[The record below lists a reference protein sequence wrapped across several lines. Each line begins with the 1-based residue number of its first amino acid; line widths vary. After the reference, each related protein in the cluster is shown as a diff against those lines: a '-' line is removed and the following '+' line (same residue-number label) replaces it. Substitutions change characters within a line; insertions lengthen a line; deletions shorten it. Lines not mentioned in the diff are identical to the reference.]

1 MNLYLVDVV
10 TKSKILEVL
19 AHAEDAGAARSHVAS
34 KFPRCELQ
42 NLRPLEDVRKHF
54 VVAETDGQAEGM
66 SMRDYFA
73 AAAMAGGC
81 VYAKDAY
88 KIADAMLAER

>member
-19 AHAEDAGAARSHVAS
+19 VHAEDAAAARAHVAS

-42 NLRPLEDVRKHF
+42 NLRPLEDVAKHF
-54 VVAETDGQAEGM
+54 VLAEGE
-66 SMRDYFA
+66 
-73 AAAMAGGC
+73 
-81 VYAKDAY
+81 K
-88 KIADAMLAER
+88 